1 MAANTGAVTKT
12 GTIGQGAESTTISGS
27 TQNIGAGLGA
37 TGEDGVGYGP
47 EFTVTFST
55 NPGILKSIELD
66 TREINNKGTP
76 EYWVANVRQGQFHSR
91 YSHNL
96 GRVNTLI
103 YGSKLLYTN
112 SDWSTAAPQN
122 TMVKI
127 GGQEAVVAATPGAH
141 AIELSEPY
149 LGASI
154 LPVTTDVGTTA
165 SAIAASSI
173 TVVAPGTTIIANHLK
188 SGAKLM
194 VGGCPIYSDD
204 TAVAVTDTSV
214 SIVAHDCHTDITT
227 SAQIVYRRS
236 DDPSN
241 QNLYKTTGDTAAPTQ
256 SLQLVRGS
264 PNVYIVDASITDLV
278 KQYAGATSTFTTS
291 ATTATIAA
299 NDAFFVNGRGPMKAG
314 TGGLTGSKILA
325 VKSGEAGI
333 DGPESLFAADFSSAD
348 TKFPIAKAVS
358 DTKNMHAGSILQ
370 LSGRRY
376 KVKSIGTTA
385 GSQTNN
391 RVTLTENWAG
401 GQLLEVCSSCI
412 TAGTAASPFS
422 LTSSKKVTLA
432 KHDKILVGGY
442 VHEDLQITVD
452 NAITDATA
460 ITISEGAN
468 TGKPAAVASGTLTT
482 AASLYRVLHGHGY
495 TGYKVTESATATTF
509 QYVSQCSNRGSC
521 DSSTGICKC
530 FKGYSNDNCDNQNML
545 AM

>member
-103 YGSKLLYTN
+103 YGSKLVYTN
-112 SDWSTAAPQN
+112 SDWSTAAPVN

-314 TGGLTGSKILA
+314 TGGLTGSKIIA

-333 DGPESLFAADFSSAD
+333 DGPESSSQPTSVVPTPSSPSPRPSPTRRICTPAPSSSSPAAATRSNLSALPLAD
-348 TKFPIAKAVS
+348 KQTTGSLSPRTGPVVS
-358 DTKNMHAGSILQ
+358 
-370 LSGRRY
+370 
-376 KVKSIGTTA
+376 
-385 GSQTNN
+385 
-391 RVTLTENWAG
+391 
-401 GQLLEVCSSCI
+401 
-412 TAGTAASPFS
+412 
-422 LTSSKKVTLA
+422 SSKFA
-432 KHDKILVGGY
+432 PPASQLVRP
-442 VHEDLQITVD
+442 LPR
-452 NAITDATA
+452 
-460 ITISEGAN
+460 S
-468 TGKPAAVASGTLTT
+468 
-482 AASLYRVLHGHGY
+482 ASLPAR
-495 TGYKVTESATATTF
+495 
-509 QYVSQCSNRGSC
+509 R
-521 DSSTGICKC
+521 
-530 FKGYSNDNCDNQNML
+530 
-545 AM
+545 